1 MGRPPLNVKS
11 TNVRLSP
18 ELLAR
23 IDRLAGPGR
32 RAEIIRQAVE
42 TYVETLERGLKLGTR
57 EK

>member
-18 ELLAR
+18 ELLGR

-32 RAEIIRQAVE
+32 RAEIIRLAVE
-42 TYVETLERGLKLGTR
+42 SYVETLERGLKLGTR